1 MSGIYEL
8 KLKQESDFVKGR
20 VVFLSLPTGFGKS
33 LHYNIMTLIL
43 CVSLTFD
50 KIRSSCKRIA
60 IMEDHVSNSV
70 SNGLTAGFV
79 INDLEYAN

>member
-20 VVFLSLPTGFGKS
+20 VVFLSLPTEFGKS
-33 LHYNIMTLIL
+33 LHYNIMTL

-50 KIRSSCKRIA
+50 KIRSSRKRIA

-70 SNGLTAGFV
+70 SNSLTAGFV
-79 INDLEYAN
+79 INDLECAN